1 MERIESQRKQIKAWL
16 EKGNPITPIM
26 ALQMF
31 GCFRLSAQIF
41 VLKNEYNMP
50 IETEMVYEPNGKR
63 YAKYY
68 LKKIYNGDK

>member
-1 MERIESQRKQIKAWL
+1 MERMESQRKQIKAWL

-31 GCFRLSAQIF
+31 GCFRLSGQIF
-41 VLKNEYNMP
+41 VLKNEYDMP
-50 IETEMVYEPNGKR
+50 IETEMVYCDGGKR

-68 LKKIYNGDK
+68 LKETEDGN